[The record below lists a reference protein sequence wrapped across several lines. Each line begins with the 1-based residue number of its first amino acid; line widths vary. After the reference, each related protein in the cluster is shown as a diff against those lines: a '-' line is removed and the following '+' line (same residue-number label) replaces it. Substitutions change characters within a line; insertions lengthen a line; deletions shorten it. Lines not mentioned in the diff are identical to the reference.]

1 MLYALLRSAAGI
13 ALRWFYRRID
23 VVGLE
28 RLPRKA
34 PLLLVCNHPNALV
47 DAMLV
52 AWAVPRRVILT
63 AKATLFTRRAMA
75 TLLGWVGVVP
85 LVRKSDVD
93 NGLMRGARDPQ
104 RNARAFGALRA
115 VLRRGGAVVI
125 FPEGISHDDPWLAP
139 LKTGAARVALEARDE
154 AHVDDLHIVP
164 IGLTFERKE
173 APRTRV
179 LVQIG
184 EPIALDHWFADGEV
198 AVGRLTE
205 EIDSR
210 LRRVTLNYETIDDAA
225 RARAL
230 SSLFAAL
237 WRGELESVGHTRSLR
252 VDVSLAERIEE
263 ARLALTRRGDDS
275 LRARADALV
284 RSVAEL
290 QETLQ
295 RHGVA
300 LEDVS
305 VSSESRHAVPFV
317 LREAGIIA
325 LGGPIALWGM
335 INHWIP
341 FNAARLIARRSI
353 ESAADPAMRTIVAG
367 AALVLAFY
375 TAQGATVAVFAGW
388 VPALIYIV
396 SLPLAAD
403 VNFLLR
409 DRLRRAL
416 QRARTYLLFRRR
428 PKLHARLQADLQ
440 RVRAEAVEIE
450 ARLNETIAA
459 APVP

>member
-1 MLYALLRSAAGI
+1 MLYALLRSVAGI

-28 RLPRKA
+28 RLPRNA
-34 PLLLVCNHPNALV
+34 PLLLVCNHPNALI

-52 AWAVPRRVILT
+52 AWAVPRRVVLT
-63 AKATLFTRRAMA
+63 AKATLFTRRTLA
-75 TLLGWVGVVP
+75 TLLNWVGVVP
-85 LVRKSDVD
+85 LVRKSDVE
-93 NGLMRGARDPQ
+93 NGVMRGARDPQ

-125 FPEGISHDDPWLAP
+125 FPEGISHDHPSLAP

-164 IGLTFERKE
+164 IGLTFERKD

-184 EPIALDHWFADGEV
+184 EPIALDYWRADGET
-198 AVGRLTE
+198 AVSRLTE

-210 LRRVTLNYETIDDAA
+210 LRRVTLNYETVDDAS

-237 WRGELESVGHTRSLR
+237 WREEPESVGHARSLR
-252 VDVSLAERIEE
+252 VDVSLAERIED
-263 ARLALTRRGDDS
+263 ARLALSRSGDDG

-284 RSVAEL
+284 QSVAEL
-290 QETLQ
+290 EEALR

-300 LEDVS
+300 LEDVGI
-305 VSSESRHAVPFV
+305 SSEPRHAAPFV

-341 FNAARLIARRSI
+341 FNAARMIARRSI

-375 TAQGATVAVFAGW
+375 TAQGAAVAALAGW

-428 PKLHARLQADLQ
+428 PKLRARLQADLQ
-440 RVRAEAVEIE
+440 RVRTEAMEIE
-450 ARLNETIAA
+450 ARLNDTIAS
-459 APVP
+459 APVA

>member
-1 MLYALLRSAAGI
+1 MLYALLRSIAGI

-28 RLPRKA
+28 RLPRNA

-52 AWAVPRRVILT
+52 AWAVPRRVVLT
-63 AKATLFTRRAMA
+63 AKATLFRHRALA
-75 TLLGWVGVVP
+75 TLLNWVGVVP
-85 LVRKSDVD
+85 LVRRSDIEHGVMQD
-93 NGLMRGARDPQ
+93 AQ

-125 FPEGISHDDPWLAP
+125 FPEGISHDHPSLAP

-154 AHVDDLHIVP
+154 AQVGHLHIVP

-184 EPIALDHWFADGEV
+184 EPIALDQWRAEDET
-198 AVGRLTE
+198 AVSRLTE

-210 LRRVTLNYETIDDAA
+210 LRRVTLNYETVDDAS

-237 WRGELESVGHTRSLR
+237 WREELEAVGHARSLH

-263 ARLALTRRGDDS
+263 ARLALLRSADDG

-284 RSVAEL
+284 RAVAEL
-290 QETLQ
+290 EEVLR
-295 RHGVA
+295 RHRVA

-305 VSSESRHAVPFV
+305 ISTESRYAAPFL
-317 LREAGIIA
+317 LREAWIIV

-341 FNAARLIARRSI
+341 FNAARMIARRSI

-367 AALVLAFY
+367 AVLVLAFY
-375 TAQGATVAVFAGW
+375 TAQGAAVAAFAGW
-388 VPALIYIV
+388 VAALVYIV

-403 VNFLLR
+403 ANFLLR

-440 RVRAEAVEIE
+440 RVRAEALAIE
-450 ARLNETIAA
+450 ARLHDTIAS
-459 APVP
+459 APIA

>member
-1 MLYALLRSAAGI
+1 MLYALLRSIAGI

-28 RLPRKA
+28 RLPRNA

-52 AWAVPRRVILT
+52 AWAVPRRVVLT
-63 AKATLFTRRAMA
+63 AKATLFRHRPLAA
-75 TLLGWVGVVP
+75 LLNWVGVVP
-85 LVRKSDVD
+85 LVRRSDVE
-93 NGLMRGARDPQ
+93 NAPMQSAQDPQ

-115 VLRRGGAVVI
+115 VLRRRGAVVI
-125 FPEGISHDDPWLAP
+125 FPEGISHDHPSLAP

-154 AHVDDLHIVP
+154 AQVGNLHIVP

-179 LVQIG
+179 LVRIG
-184 EPIALDHWFADGEV
+184 EPIALDQWRADGET
-198 AVGRLTE
+198 AVSRLTE

-210 LRRVTLNYETIDDAA
+210 LRRVTLNYETIDDAS

-230 SSLFAAL
+230 SSVFAAL
-237 WRGELESVGHTRSLR
+237 WREELESIGRARSLR

-263 ARLALTRRGDDS
+263 ARLVLSRNADDS
-275 LRARADALV
+275 LRARADGLV
-284 RSVAEL
+284 KSVAEL
-290 QETLQ
+290 DEVLR

-305 VSSESRHAVPFV
+305 ISTEGRYALPFV
-317 LREAGIIA
+317 LREGWIIA

-335 INHWIP
+335 INHWLP
-341 FNAARLIARRSI
+341 FNAARTIARRSV
-353 ESAADPAMRTIVAG
+353 ESASDPAMRTIVAG

-375 TAQGATVAVFAGW
+375 TAQGVAVAAFAGW
-388 VPALIYIV
+388 VPALVYIV

-409 DRLRRAL
+409 DRLQRAL

-428 PKLHARLQADLQ
+428 PKLHARLQVDLQ
-440 RVRAEAVEIE
+440 RVRAEAMDIE
-450 ARLNETIAA
+450 AQLHNASAFAPIA
-459 APVP
+459 

>member
-1 MLYALLRSAAGI
+1 MLYALLRSIAGI

-23 VVGLE
+23 VVGVE
-28 RLPRKA
+28 RLPRNA

-52 AWAVPRRVILT
+52 AWAMPRRIVLT
-63 AKATLFTRRAMA
+63 AKSTLFKNRALA
-75 TLLGWVGVVP
+75 TLLNWVGVVP
-85 LVRKSDVD
+85 LVRRSDIE
-93 NGLMRGARDPQ
+93 NGPMQDAQTPQ

-115 VLRRGGAVVI
+115 VLRRDGAVVI
-125 FPEGISHDDPWLAP
+125 FPEGISHDHPSLAP

-154 AHVDDLHIVP
+154 AQVGNLHIVP
-164 IGLTFERKE
+164 VGLTFERKE

-184 EPIALDHWFADGEV
+184 EPIALDQWRAQGET
-198 AVGRLTE
+198 AVSQLTE

-210 LRRVTLNYETIDDAA
+210 LRRVTLNYETVDDAS

-237 WRGELESVGHTRSLR
+237 WRDEPESVGRARSLR
-252 VDVSLAERIEE
+252 VDVSLAERIEV
-263 ARLALTRRGDDS
+263 ARLALSRNADDG

-284 RSVAEL
+284 RSVGEL
-290 QETLQ
+290 EEALE

-305 VSSESRHAVPFV
+305 VSSERRHAVPFV
-317 LREAGIIA
+317 LREAWIIA

-341 FNAARLIARRSI
+341 FNAARLIARRSV
-353 ESAADPAMRTIVAG
+353 ESASDPAMRTIVAG

-375 TAQGATVAVFAGW
+375 TGQGLAVAAFVGW
-388 VPALIYIV
+388 IPALIYLV

-409 DRLRRAL
+409 DRLHRAL

-440 RVRAEAVEIE
+440 RVRAEAMEIE
-450 ARLNETIAA
+450 AQLQDAIVSAPIA
-459 APVP
+459 